1 MNELFHSRRGRKSD
15 YSCWLLKF
23 GFCFLVAVV
32 LVFFLIL
39 SESKN
44 SLLRKCKQLRIE
56 LNFPCCCRPG
66 VLVTWETE
74 AGGLQ
79 APGLS
84 ELQSEFSA
92 SLDEM
97 VDPVSK

>member
-1 MNELFHSRRGRKSD
+1 MNELFHSGRGRKSD

-23 GFCFLVAVV
+23 GFCFLLVV
-32 LVFFLIL
+32 VFFFFFLNPKIL
-39 SESKN
+39 SLGN
-44 SLLRKCKQLRIE
+44 VINLRVDLS
-56 LNFPCCCRPG
+56 FPCCCRPG

-79 APGLS
+79 VPGLS
-84 ELQSEFSA
+84 ELQIEFSA
-92 SLDEM
+92 SLDDM